1 MLNYNI
7 YEILLQV
14 ANRYNLQLKCFC
26 DTERCGH
33 FLIKEE
39 RSEFPNP
46 FVEKIYR
53 NSLYVDTTFDCICFE
68 IYNNYKKVCHVEIH
82 EERKIRVILKNME
95 RYYKDCQN
103 YCDFLYSLAMY
114 LKKKG

>member
-7 YEILLQV
+7 YGILLKV
-14 ANRYNLQLKCFC
+14 ANKYNLELKYYYDSEYCN
-26 DTERCGH
+26 H
-33 FLIKEE
+33 FLIEE
-39 RSEFPNP
+39 QKSVFPNP

-95 RYYKDCQN
+95 RHYKDCQN
-103 YCDFLYSLAMY
+103 YCDFLYSLAIY